1 MVFEGVIYFDYKG
14 EIRVLL
20 MNYSVYD
27 VVIFNEG
34 DKIAKI
40 VLNEIHQ
47 SKFHKG
53 SLTVRG

>member
-1 MVFEGVIYFDYKG
+1 MVFEGVIYSDYKG

-20 MNYSVYD
+20 INYSACD
-27 VVIFNEG
+27 VVIFNED

-47 SKFHKG
+47 AS
-53 SLTVRG
+53 SLK